1 LAEYRYGVKMSE
13 SIRIIG
19 DRYQLGQAI
28 GYGGMAEVYLGTDL
42 KLGRD
47 VAVKILRPD
56 LARDPVFLNRFR
68 REAQSAAGLNHRNI
82 VSVYDT
88 GEDEIEQGISKVL
101 VPWIVMEKVE
111 GYTLKQILKSG
122 RKISPER
129 ALDITSGIL
138 SALEFSHRNGIVHR
152 DIKPANIMIT
162 QHGDVKVMDFGIAR
176 AVTDASATATHSN
189 TVLGTAQ
196 YLSPEQA
203 KGETVDSRSD
213 LYSTGCVLFELLT
226 GRPPFTGES
235 PVAIAY
241 QHVSEMPPLASGI
254 NPDVPLTYDPV
265 VQKALA
271 KTSAERYQTASEMR
285 ADIELLLK
293 GFAPTEV
300 TSSRDIDKTQT
311 IASVNPSEKT
321 EKTMKKPRVGLIVG
335 GAAGAIA
342 LVVGAIM
349 LVTSLIN
356 PSPVTQVTVPD
367 IVGLTIDQ
375 ANTNLIAEG
384 LVLGE
389 VEYQVAPDRPVNT
402 IISQNPGKETEVNK
416 GTAVNVIVSKGKGQ
430 VQVPDLINYVSV
442 EDARQALYAV
452 GLTLGSVTYEDSDK
466 PKDAVLRT
474 DPIAGTVVDE
484 GTAIAIVLSSGKLKV
499 PNVVGMTENDAKN
512 ALKGFVIT
520 IIYEESD
527 VVTAGTVISQTPAGD
542 VQADPG
548 SSVTIVVAKT
558 PSDAT
563 EDPGDPNG

>member
-1 LAEYRYGVKMSE
+1 MSE

-28 GYGGMAEVYLGTDL
+28 GYGGMAEVFLGTDL

-88 GEDEIEQGISKVL
+88 GEDEIEQGVSKVL
-101 VPWIVMEKVE
+101 VPWIVMERVE

-226 GRPPFTGES
+226 GRAPFTGES

-241 QHVSEMPPLASGI
+241 QHVSEPAPRASTF
-254 NPDVPLTYDPV
+254 NAEVPVTYDPV

-271 KTSAERYQTASEMR
+271 KTSAERYQTAGEMR
-285 ADIELLLK
+285 ADVELLLK
-293 GFAPTEV
+293 GFAPTQV
-300 TSSRDIDKTQT
+300 ANVADIDKTQT
-311 IASVNPSEKT
+311 MSPVTPNEKT
-321 EKTMKKPRVGLIVG
+321 ETAMKKPRVGLIVG

-367 IVGLTIDQ
+367 IVGLTVDQ

-389 VEYQVAPDRPVNT
+389 VTFQVAPDRPVNT

-416 GTAVNVIVSKGKGQ
+416 GTAVNVVVSKGKGQ
-430 VQVPDLINYVSV
+430 VQVPDLTNYASV
-442 EDARQALYAV
+442 DDARQALYAV
-452 GLTLGSVTYEDSDK
+452 GLTLGPVTFEDSDK
-466 PKDAVLRT
+466 PENTVLRT
-474 DPIAGTVVDE
+474 DPAAGTVVNE
-484 GTAIAIVLSSGKLKV
+484 GTAISVVVSSGKVKV
-499 PNVVGMTENDAKN
+499 PNVVGMTENDAKS
-512 ALKGFVIT
+512 ALKGFIIT

-542 VQADPG
+542 VQAEPG
-548 SSVTIVVAKT
+548 SAVTIVIAKT
-558 PSDAT
+558 PADPS

>member
-1 LAEYRYGVKMSE
+1 MSE

-254 NPDVPLTYDPV
+254 NPDIPLTYDPV

-271 KTSAERYQTASEMR
+271 KTSAERYQTAGEMR

-321 EKTMKKPRVGLIVG
+321 EKTMKKPRVGIIVG

-349 LVTSLIN
+349 LVTTLIN

-452 GLTLGSVTYEDSDK
+452 GLTLGPVTYEDSDK

-499 PNVVGMTENDAKN
+499 PNVVGMTESDAKN

>member
-1 LAEYRYGVKMSE
+1 MSE

-47 VAVKILRPD
+47 IAVKILRPD

-88 GEDEIEQGISKVL
+88 GEDEIEQGVGKVL

-122 RKISPER
+122 RNISPER

-176 AVTDASATATHSN
+176 AVTDASATATLSN

-241 QHVSEMPPLASGI
+241 QHVSEMPPITSTI
-254 NPDVPLTYDPV
+254 NPEVPVTYDPV

-271 KTSAERYQTASEMR
+271 KTSAERYQTAGEMR
-285 ADIELLLK
+285 ADVELLLK
-293 GFAPTEV
+293 GFAPTQV
-300 TSSRDIDKTQT
+300 SSARDIDKTQT
-311 IASVNPSEKT
+311 MSPVTQSEKT
-321 EKTMKKPRVGLIVG
+321 EKTMTKSRVGLIVG

-349 LVTSLIN
+349 LVTTLIN

-367 IVGLTIDQ
+367 VVGLTIDQ

-384 LVLGE
+384 LILGE
-389 VEYQVAPDRPVNT
+389 VTYQVAPDRPENT
-402 IISQNPGKETEVNK
+402 IISQNPGNETEVNK
-416 GTAVNVIVSKGKGQ
+416 GTAVNVVVSKGKGQ
-430 VQVPDLINYVSV
+430 VQVPDLVNFASV
-442 EDARQALYAV
+442 DDARQALYAV
-452 GLTLGSVTYEDSDK
+452 GLTLGPVTFEDSDK
-466 PKDAVLRT
+466 PENTVLRT
-474 DPIAGTVVDE
+474 DPPAGSVVNE
-484 GTAIAIVLSSGKLKV
+484 GTAISVVVSSGKVKV
-499 PNVVGMTENDAKN
+499 PNVVGMNENDAKN
-512 ALKGFVIT
+512 ALKGFIIT

-542 VQADPG
+542 VQVEPG
-548 SSVTIVVAKT
+548 SAVTIVVAKT

>member
-1 LAEYRYGVKMSE
+1 MSE

-28 GYGGMAEVYLGTDL
+28 GYGGMAEVFLGTDL

-88 GEDEIEQGISKVL
+88 GEDEIEQGVSKVL
-101 VPWIVMEKVE
+101 VPWIVMERVE

-226 GRPPFTGES
+226 GRAPFTGES

-241 QHVSEMPPLASGI
+241 QHVSEPAPLASTF
-254 NPDVPLTYDPV
+254 NAEVPVTYDPV

-271 KTSAERYQTASEMR
+271 KTSAERYQTAGEMR
-285 ADIELLLK
+285 ADVELLLK
-293 GFAPTEV
+293 GFAPTQV
-300 TSSRDIDKTQT
+300 ANVADIDKTQT
-311 IASVNPSEKT
+311 MSPVTPNEKT
-321 EKTMKKPRVGLIVG
+321 ETAMKKPRVGLIVG

-367 IVGLTIDQ
+367 IVGLTVDQ

-389 VEYQVAPDRPVNT
+389 VTFQVAPDRPVNT

-416 GTAVNVIVSKGKGQ
+416 GTAVNVVVSKGKGQ
-430 VQVPDLINYVSV
+430 VQVPDLTNYASV
-442 EDARQALYAV
+442 DDARQALYAV
-452 GLTLGSVTYEDSDK
+452 GLTLGPVTFEDSDK
-466 PKDAVLRT
+466 PENTVLRT
-474 DPIAGTVVDE
+474 DPAAGTVVNE
-484 GTAIAIVLSSGKLKV
+484 GTAISVVVSSGKVKV
-499 PNVVGMTENDAKN
+499 PNVVGMTENDAKS
-512 ALKGFVIT
+512 ALKGFIIT

-542 VQADPG
+542 VQAEPG
-548 SSVTIVVAKT
+548 SAVTIVIAKT
-558 PSDAT
+558 PADPS

>member
-1 LAEYRYGVKMSE
+1 MSE

-88 GEDEIEQGISKVL
+88 GEDEIEQGVGRVL
-101 VPWIVMEKVE
+101 VPWIVMEKIE

-122 RKISPER
+122 RKITPER

-138 SALEFSHRNGIVHR
+138 AALEFSHRNGIVHR

-176 AVTDASATATHSN
+176 AVTDSSATATHSN

-226 GRPPFTGES
+226 GKAPFTGES

-241 QHVSEMPPLASGI
+241 QHVSEIPPIPSTI
-254 NPDVPLTYDPV
+254 NSEIPVTYDPV

-271 KTSAERYQTASEMR
+271 KKPQERYQTAGEMR
-285 ADIELLLK
+285 ADVELLLK
-293 GFAPTEV
+293 GFAPTSVSQGSE
-300 TSSRDIDKTQT
+300 IDATERLSP
-311 IASVNPSEKT
+311 IATKEKT
-321 EKTMKKPRVGLIVG
+321 ETTMNKSRVGLIIG

-349 LVTSLIN
+349 LVTALIN
-356 PSPVTQVTVPD
+356 PSPVAQVTVPD
-367 IVGLTIDQ
+367 IIGLTVEQ

-402 IISQNPGKETEVNK
+402 IISQNPGRDTEVNK

-430 VQVPDLINYVSV
+430 VQVPDLTNYASV
-442 EDARQALYAV
+442 DDARQALFAV
-452 GLTLGSVTYEDSDK
+452 GLTLGAVTFEDSDK
-466 PKDAVLRT
+466 PENTVLRT
-474 DPIAGTVVDE
+474 DPPAGTVVDE
-484 GTAIAIVLSSGKLKV
+484 GSAISVVVSSGKISV
-499 PNVVGMTENDAKN
+499 PDVVGMSENDAKN

-527 VVTAGTVISQTPAGD
+527 VVSAGTVISQTPAGG
-542 VQADPG
+542 VQVAPG
-548 SSVTIVVAKT
+548 SAITIVVAKT
-558 PSDAT
+558 PVDPT
-563 EDPGDPNG
+563 EDSGDPNN

>member
-1 LAEYRYGVKMSE
+1 MSE

-271 KTSAERYQTASEMR
+271 KTSAERYQTAGEMR

-293 GFAPTEV
+293 GFAPTKV

-349 LVTSLIN
+349 LVTTLIN

-452 GLTLGSVTYEDSDK
+452 GLTLGPVTYEDSDK

>member
-1 LAEYRYGVKMSE
+1 MSE

-254 NPDVPLTYDPV
+254 NPDIPLTYDPV

-271 KTSAERYQTASEMR
+271 KTSAERYQTAGEMR

-321 EKTMKKPRVGLIVG
+321 EETMKKPRVGIIVG

-349 LVTSLIN
+349 LVTTLIN

-452 GLTLGSVTYEDSDK
+452 GLTLGPVTYEDSDK

-499 PNVVGMTENDAKN
+499 PNVVGMTESDAKN

>member
-1 LAEYRYGVKMSE
+1 MSE

-271 KTSAERYQTASEMR
+271 KTSAERYQTAGEMR

-293 GFAPTEV
+293 GFAPTKV

-321 EKTMKKPRVGLIVG
+321 EKTMKKPRVGIIVG

-349 LVTSLIN
+349 LVTTLIN

-452 GLTLGSVTYEDSDK
+452 GLTLGPVTYEDSDK

-499 PNVVGMTENDAKN
+499 PNVVGMTESDAKN

>member
-1 LAEYRYGVKMSE
+1 MSE

-88 GEDEIEQGISKVL
+88 GEDEIEQGVSKVL

-241 QHVSEMPPLASGI
+241 QHVSEMPPIASGI

-271 KTSAERYQTASEMR
+271 KTSAERYQTAGEMR
-285 ADIELLLK
+285 ADVELLLK

-300 TSSRDIDKTQT
+300 TSARDIDKTQT

-321 EKTMKKPRVGLIVG
+321 EKTMNKSRVGIIVG

-349 LVTSLIN
+349 LVTTLIN
-356 PSPVTQVTVPD
+356 PAPVTQVTVPD

-402 IISQNPGKETEVNK
+402 IISQNPGKETDVNK

-442 EDARQALYAV
+442 DDARQALYAV
-452 GLTLGSVTYEDSDK
+452 GLTLGPVTYEDSDK
-466 PKDAVLRT
+466 PKETVLGT

-484 GTAIAIVLSSGKLKV
+484 GTAISVVVSSGKLKV
-499 PNVVGMTENDAKN
+499 PNVVGMTESDAKN

-558 PSDAT
+558 PSDPT

>member
-1 LAEYRYGVKMSE
+1 MSDA
-13 SIRIIG
+13 IRIIG
-19 DRYQLGQAI
+19 DRYQLGQTI

-42 KLGRD
+42 KLGRE

-68 REAQSAAGLNHRNI
+68 REAQSAASLNHRNI

-189 TVLGTAQ
+189 TILGTAQ

-226 GRPPFTGES
+226 GRPPFTGDS

-241 QHVSEMPPLASGI
+241 QHVSELPPLASNF
-254 NPDVPLTYDPV
+254 NPEVPLTYDPV

-271 KTSAERYQTASEMR
+271 KTSAERYQTAGEMR

-300 TSSRDIDKTQT
+300 TSARDIDKTQT
-311 IASVNPSEKT
+311 IASVSPRDKT
-321 EKTMKKPRVGLIVG
+321 EKTMNKSRVGLIVG
-335 GAAGAIA
+335 GATGAIA
-342 LVVGAIM
+342 LVIGAIM

-367 IVGLTIDQ
+367 IIGLTIDQ

-430 VQVPDLINYVSV
+430 VQVPDLVNYASV
-442 EDARQALYAV
+442 DDARQALYAV
-452 GLTLGSVTYEDSDK
+452 GLTLGPVTFEDSDK
-466 PKDAVLRT
+466 PKDTILRT
-474 DPIAGTVVDE
+474 DPIAGTVVEE
-484 GTAIAIVLSSGKLKV
+484 GTAISVVVSSGKLKV
-499 PNVVGMTENDAKN
+499 PNVVGMTESDAKT

-520 IIYEESD
+520 IIYEETD
-527 VVTAGTVISQTPAGD
+527 IVTAGTVISQTPAAD
-542 VQADPG
+542 VQANPG
-548 SSVTIVVAKT
+548 SAVTIVVAKT

-563 EDPGDPNG
+563 ENPGDPNG

>member
-1 LAEYRYGVKMSE
+1 MSE

-271 KTSAERYQTASEMR
+271 KTSAERYQTAGEMR

-293 GFAPTEV
+293 GFAPTKV

-321 EKTMKKPRVGLIVG
+321 EKTMKKSRVGIIVG

-349 LVTSLIN
+349 LVTTLIN

-389 VEYQVAPDRPVNT
+389 VEYEVAPDRPVNT

-452 GLTLGSVTYEDSDK
+452 GLTLGPVTYEDSDK

>member
-1 LAEYRYGVKMSE
+1 MSE

-88 GEDEIEQGISKVL
+88 GEDEIEQGVSKVL
-101 VPWIVMEKVE
+101 VPWIVMERVE

-176 AVTDASATATHSN
+176 AVTDASATATLSN

-226 GRPPFTGES
+226 GRAPFTGES

-241 QHVSEMPPLASGI
+241 QHVSEPAPLASRI
-254 NPDVPLTYDPV
+254 NAEVPVTYDPV

-271 KTSAERYQTASEMR
+271 KTSAERYQTAGEMR
-285 ADIELLLK
+285 ADVELLLK

-300 TSSRDIDKTQT
+300 ANVRDIDKTQIMSPVT
-311 IASVNPSEKT
+311 PSEKT

-367 IVGLTIDQ
+367 IVGLTVDQ

-389 VEYQVAPDRPVNT
+389 VIYQVAPDRPVNT

-416 GTAVNVIVSKGKGQ
+416 GTAVNVVVSKGKGQ
-430 VQVPDLINYVSV
+430 VQVPDLTNYASV
-442 EDARQALYAV
+442 DDARQALYAV
-452 GLTLGSVTYEDSDK
+452 GLTLGPVTFEDSDK
-466 PKDAVLRT
+466 PENTVLRT
-474 DPIAGTVVDE
+474 DPVAGTVVNE
-484 GTAIAIVLSSGKLKV
+484 GTAISVVVSSGKVKV
-499 PNVVGMTENDAKN
+499 PNVVGMTENDAKS
-512 ALKGFVIT
+512 ALKGFIIT

-542 VQADPG
+542 VQVDPG
-548 SSVTIVVAKT
+548 SAVTIVIAKT
-558 PSDAT
+558 PADPS

>member
-1 LAEYRYGVKMSE
+1 MSE

-28 GYGGMAEVYLGTDL
+28 GYGGMAEVFLGTDL

-88 GEDEIEQGISKVL
+88 GEDEIEQGVSKVL
-101 VPWIVMEKVE
+101 VPWIVMERVE

-226 GRPPFTGES
+226 GQAPFTGES

-241 QHVSEMPPLASGI
+241 QHVSEPAPLASTF
-254 NPDVPLTYDPV
+254 NAEVPVTYDPV

-271 KTSAERYQTASEMR
+271 KTSAERYQTAGEMR
-285 ADIELLLK
+285 ADVELLLK
-293 GFAPTEV
+293 GFAPTQV
-300 TSSRDIDKTQT
+300 ANVADIDKTQT
-311 IASVNPSEKT
+311 MSPVTPNEKT
-321 EKTMKKPRVGLIVG
+321 ETAMKKPRVGLIVG

-367 IVGLTIDQ
+367 IVGLTVDQ

-389 VEYQVAPDRPVNT
+389 VTFQVAPDRPVNT

-416 GTAVNVIVSKGKGQ
+416 GTAVNVVVSKGKGQ
-430 VQVPDLINYVSV
+430 VQVPDLTNYASV
-442 EDARQALYAV
+442 DDARQALYAV
-452 GLTLGSVTYEDSDK
+452 GLTLGPVTFEDSDK
-466 PKDAVLRT
+466 PENTVLRT
-474 DPIAGTVVDE
+474 DPAAGTVVNE
-484 GTAIAIVLSSGKLKV
+484 GTAISVVVSSGKVKV
-499 PNVVGMTENDAKN
+499 PNVVGMTENDAKS
-512 ALKGFVIT
+512 ALKGFIIT

-542 VQADPG
+542 VQAEPG
-548 SSVTIVVAKT
+548 SAVTIVIAKT
-558 PSDAT
+558 PADPS

>member
-1 LAEYRYGVKMSE
+1 MSE

-88 GEDEIEQGISKVL
+88 GEDEIEQGVGRVL
-101 VPWIVMEKVE
+101 VPWIVMEKIE

-122 RKISPER
+122 RKITPER

-138 SALEFSHRNGIVHR
+138 AALEFSHRNGIVHR

-176 AVTDASATATHSN
+176 AVTDSSATATHSN

-226 GRPPFTGES
+226 GKAPFTGES

-241 QHVSEMPPLASGI
+241 QHVSEIPPIPSTI
-254 NPDVPLTYDPV
+254 NAEIPVTYDPV

-271 KTSAERYQTASEMR
+271 KKPQERYQTAGEMR
-285 ADIELLLK
+285 ADVELLLK
-293 GFAPTEV
+293 GFAPTSVSQGSE
-300 TSSRDIDKTQT
+300 IDATERLSP
-311 IASVNPSEKT
+311 IATKEKT
-321 EKTMKKPRVGLIVG
+321 ETTMNKSRVGLIIG

-349 LVTSLIN
+349 LVTALIN
-356 PSPVTQVTVPD
+356 PSPVAQVTVPD
-367 IVGLTIDQ
+367 IVGLTVEQ

-402 IISQNPGKETEVNK
+402 IIGQNPGRDTEVNK

-430 VQVPDLINYVSV
+430 VQVPDLTNYASV
-442 EDARQALYAV
+442 DDARQALFAV
-452 GLTLGSVTYEDSDK
+452 GLTLGAVTFEDSDK
-466 PKDAVLRT
+466 PENTVLRT
-474 DPIAGTVVDE
+474 DPPAGTVVDE
-484 GTAIAIVLSSGKLKV
+484 GSAISVVVSSGKISV
-499 PNVVGMTENDAKN
+499 PDVVGMSENDAKN

-527 VVTAGTVISQTPAGD
+527 VVSAGTVISQTPAGG
-542 VQADPG
+542 VQVTPG
-548 SSVTIVVAKT
+548 SGITIVVAKT
-558 PSDAT
+558 PVDPT
-563 EDPGDPNG
+563 EDSGDPNN

>member
-1 LAEYRYGVKMSE
+1 MSE

-28 GYGGMAEVYLGTDL
+28 GYGGMAEVFLGTDL

-88 GEDEIEQGISKVL
+88 GEDEIEQGVSKVL
-101 VPWIVMEKVE
+101 IPWIVMERVE

-226 GRPPFTGES
+226 GRAPFTGES

-241 QHVSEMPPLASGI
+241 QHVSEPAPLASTF
-254 NPDVPLTYDPV
+254 NPEVPVTYDPV

-271 KTSAERYQTASEMR
+271 KKSVERYQTAGEMR
-285 ADIELLLK
+285 ADVELLLK

-300 TSSRDIDKTQT
+300 ANIRDIDKTQAMSPVT
-311 IASVNPSEKT
+311 PNEKT

-367 IVGLTIDQ
+367 IVGLTVDQ

-389 VEYQVAPDRPVNT
+389 VVYQVAPDRPVNT

-416 GTAVNVIVSKGKGQ
+416 GTAVNVVVSKGKGQ
-430 VQVPDLINYVSV
+430 VQVPDLTNYASV
-442 EDARQALYAV
+442 DDARQALYAV
-452 GLTLGSVTYEDSDK
+452 GLTLGPVTFEDSDK
-466 PKDAVLRT
+466 PENTVLRT
-474 DPIAGTVVDE
+474 DPAAGTVVNE
-484 GTAIAIVLSSGKLKV
+484 GTAISVVVSSGKVKV
-499 PNVVGMTENDAKN
+499 PNVVGMTENDAKS
-512 ALKGFVIT
+512 ALKGFIIT

-542 VQADPG
+542 VQAEPG
-548 SSVTIVVAKT
+548 SAVTIVIAKT
-558 PSDAT
+558 PADPS

>member
-1 LAEYRYGVKMSE
+1 MSE

-88 GEDEIEQGISKVL
+88 GEDEIEQGVSKVL

-241 QHVSEMPPLASGI
+241 QHVSEMPPIASGI

-271 KTSAERYQTASEMR
+271 KTSAERYQTAGEMR

-300 TSSRDIDKTQT
+300 TSARDIDKTQT

-321 EKTMKKPRVGLIVG
+321 EKTMNKSRVGIIVG

-349 LVTSLIN
+349 LVTTLIN
-356 PSPVTQVTVPD
+356 PAPVTQVTVPD

-402 IISQNPGKETEVNK
+402 IISQNPGKETDVNK

-442 EDARQALYAV
+442 DDARQALYAV
-452 GLTLGSVTYEDSDK
+452 GLTLGPVTYEDSDK
-466 PKDAVLRT
+466 PKETVLGT

-484 GTAIAIVLSSGKLKV
+484 GTAISVVVSSGKLKV
-499 PNVVGMTENDAKN
+499 PNVVGMTESDAKN

-558 PSDAT
+558 PSDPT

>member
-1 LAEYRYGVKMSE
+1 MNE

-88 GEDEIEQGISKVL
+88 GEDEIEQGVSKVL
-101 VPWIVMEKVE
+101 VPWIVMERVE

-176 AVTDASATATHSN
+176 AVTDASATATLSN

-226 GRPPFTGES
+226 GRAPFTGES

-241 QHVSEMPPLASGI
+241 QHVSEPAPLPSRI
-254 NPDVPLTYDPV
+254 NAEVPVTYDPV

-271 KTSAERYQTASEMR
+271 KTSAERYQTAGEMR
-285 ADIELLLK
+285 ADVELLLK

-300 TSSRDIDKTQT
+300 ANVRDIDKTQT
-311 IASVNPSEKT
+311 MSPVTPSEKT
-321 EKTMKKPRVGLIVG
+321 EKNMKKPRVGLIVG

-367 IVGLTIDQ
+367 IVGLTVDQ

-389 VEYQVAPDRPVNT
+389 VVYQVAPDRPVNT

-416 GTAVNVIVSKGKGQ
+416 GTAVNVVVSKGKGQ
-430 VQVPDLINYVSV
+430 VQVPDLTNYASV
-442 EDARQALYAV
+442 DDARQALYAV
-452 GLTLGSVTYEDSDK
+452 GLTLGPVTFEDSDK
-466 PKDAVLRT
+466 PENTVLRT
-474 DPIAGTVVDE
+474 DPAAGTVVNE
-484 GTAIAIVLSSGKLKV
+484 GTAISVVVSSGKVKV
-499 PNVVGMTENDAKN
+499 PNVVGMTENDAKS
-512 ALKGFVIT
+512 ALKGFIIT

-542 VQADPG
+542 VQVDPG
-548 SSVTIVVAKT
+548 SAVTIVVAKT
-558 PSDAT
+558 PADPS

>member
-1 LAEYRYGVKMSE
+1 MSE

-111 GYTLKQILKSG
+111 GYTVKQILKSG

-271 KTSAERYQTASEMR
+271 KTSAERYQTAGEMR

-293 GFAPTEV
+293 GFAPTKV

-321 EKTMKKPRVGLIVG
+321 EKTMKKSRVGIIVG

-349 LVTSLIN
+349 LVTTLIN

-389 VEYQVAPDRPVNT
+389 VEYEVAPDRPVNT

-452 GLTLGSVTYEDSDK
+452 GLTLGPVTYEDSDK

>member
-1 LAEYRYGVKMSE
+1 MADYVHGGTMSE

-88 GEDEIEQGISKVL
+88 GEDEIEQGVSKVL

-241 QHVSEMPPLASGI
+241 QHVSEPAPLASTF
-254 NPDVPLTYDPV
+254 NPEVPVTYDPV

-271 KTSAERYQTASEMR
+271 KTSAERYQTAGEMR
-285 ADIELLLK
+285 ADVELLLK
-293 GFAPTEV
+293 GFAPTQV
-300 TSSRDIDKTQT
+300 ANVRDIDKTQT
-311 IASVNPSEKT
+311 MSPVTPSEKT
-321 EKTMKKPRVGLIVG
+321 EKTMNKPRVGLIVG

-367 IVGLTIDQ
+367 IVGLTVDQ

-389 VEYQVAPDRPVNT
+389 VVYEVAPDRPVNT

-416 GTAVNVIVSKGKGQ
+416 GTAVNVVVSKGKGQ
-430 VQVPDLINYVSV
+430 VQVPDLVNYASV
-442 EDARQALYAV
+442 DDARQALYAV
-452 GLTLGSVTYEDSDK
+452 GLTLGAVTFEDSDK
-466 PKDAVLRT
+466 PENTVLRT
-474 DPIAGTVVDE
+474 DPVAGTVVNE
-484 GTAIAIVLSSGKLKV
+484 GTAISVVVSSGKVKI
-499 PNVVGMTENDAKN
+499 PNVIGMTESDAKS

-542 VQADPG
+542 VQVEPG
-548 SSVTIVVAKT
+548 SAVTIVVAKT
-558 PSDAT
+558 PADPS

>member
-1 LAEYRYGVKMSE
+1 MNQIAPGPWTGRLLNGRYEVRE
-13 SIRIIG
+13 LIG
-19 DRYQLGQAI
+19 R
-28 GYGGMAEVYLGTDL
+28 GGMADVYLGADAR
-42 KLGRD
+42 LGRQ
-47 VAVKILRPD
+47 VAIKVLKSNLSN
-56 LARDPVFLNRFR
+56 DPTFRNRFR
-68 REAQSAAGLNHRNI
+68 LEAMAASKMSHPSI
-82 VSVYDT
+82 VRVFDA
-88 GEDEIEQGISKVL
+88 GDEEAGPGDQ
-101 VPWIVMEKVE
+101 VPLGSTTPYIVMEHVE
-111 GYTLKQILKSG
+111 GHLLSDLMRANKLEERHVLKIADGVL
-122 RKISPER
+122 
-129 ALDITSGIL
+129 T
-138 SALEFSHRNGIVHR
+138 ALEVSHRAGIVHR

-241 QHVSEMPPLASGI
+241 QHVSEPAPLASTF
-254 NPDVPLTYDPV
+254 NPEVPVTYDPV

-271 KTSAERYQTASEMR
+271 KTSAERYQTAGEMR
-285 ADIELLLK
+285 ADVELLLK
-293 GFAPTEV
+293 GFAPTQIANV
-300 TSSRDIDKTQT
+300 RDIDKTQAMSPVT
-311 IASVNPSEKT
+311 PSEKT
-321 EKTMKKPRVGLIVG
+321 EKTMNKPRVGLIVG

-367 IVGLTIDQ
+367 IVGLTVDQ

-389 VEYQVAPDRPVNT
+389 VVYEVAPDRPVNT

-416 GTAVNVIVSKGKGQ
+416 GTAVNVVVSKGKGQ
-430 VQVPDLINYVSV
+430 VQVPDLVNYASV
-442 EDARQALYAV
+442 DDARQALYAV
-452 GLTLGSVTYEDSDK
+452 GLTLGPVTFEDSDK
-466 PKDAVLRT
+466 PENTVLRT
-474 DPIAGTVVDE
+474 DPVAGTVVNE
-484 GTAIAIVLSSGKLKV
+484 GTAISVVVSSGKVKV
-499 PNVVGMTENDAKN
+499 PNVVGMTENDAKT
-512 ALKGFVIT
+512 ALKGFIIT

-542 VQADPG
+542 VQAEPG
-548 SSVTIVVAKT
+548 SAVTIVVAKT
-558 PSDAT
+558 PADPS

>member
-1 LAEYRYGVKMSE
+1 MSE

-88 GEDEIEQGISKVL
+88 GEDEIEQGVSKVL

-241 QHVSEMPPLASGI
+241 QHVSEMPPIASGI

-271 KTSAERYQTASEMR
+271 KTSAERYQTAGEMR
-285 ADIELLLK
+285 ADVELLLK

-300 TSSRDIDKTQT
+300 TSARDIDKTQT

-321 EKTMKKPRVGLIVG
+321 EKTMNKSRVGIIVG

-349 LVTSLIN
+349 LVTTLIN
-356 PSPVTQVTVPD
+356 PAPVTQVTVPD

-442 EDARQALYAV
+442 DDARQALYAV
-452 GLTLGSVTYEDSDK
+452 GLTLGPVTYEDSDK
-466 PKDAVLRT
+466 PKETVLGT

-484 GTAIAIVLSSGKLKV
+484 GTAISVVVSSGKLKV
-499 PNVVGMTENDAKN
+499 PNVVGMTESDAKN

-558 PSDAT
+558 PSDPT